1 MKLSEFKTEYVE
13 YSKGHHAENTTVANE
28 LALRKFAEF
37 CDDIDIKDVTTLECD
52 KFMSHGKTNG
62 LRSTTVN
69 NYYRHCKAAFNKAVI
84 WDFLEVSPWDKIKP
98 LRIEKTPPKFL
109 TREQIQ
115 KFLPG
120 IKDPYMKTLIT
131 AYLATG
137 RRRGELLA
145 LKWEDVNFKD
155 HTYRVAAV
163 KGHKE
168 DDLPMSG
175 LFESILQGMDPQPT
189 GKIFSKYLPDTVT
202 HKIKDELR
210 KAGLGDYHLHHLRHS
225 FASLYLMNKGDIRTL
240 KELMMHANINT
251 TMIYSHLTQEHLKKE
266 IDKVNF

>member
-1 MKLSEFKTEYVE
+1 MKLSKFKTEYVE
-13 YSKGHHAENTTVANE
+13 YSKGHHAKNTTVANE

-37 CDDIDIKDVTTLECD
+37 CNDIDIKDVTTLECD
-52 KFMSHGKTNG
+52 KFMSHGKARG
-62 LRSTTVN
+62 LKSTTVN

-84 WDFLEVSPWDKIKP
+84 WKFLEVSPWDKIKP

-145 LKWEDVNFKD
+145 LKWEDINFKE
-155 HTYRVAAV
+155 HTYRVYSV
-163 KGHKE
+163 KGHIEK
-168 DDLPMSG
+168 DLPMNG
-175 LFESILQGMDPQPT
+175 LFESILQGMDPKPS
-189 GKIFSKYLPDTVT
+189 GRIFTKYLPDTVT
-202 HKIKDELR
+202 HKVKDELR
-210 KAGLGDYHLHHLRHS
+210 SAGLGDYHLHQLRHS
-225 FASLYLMNKGDIRTL
+225 FASLYLMNGGDLRSL
-240 KELMMHANINT
+240 MELMTHSQINT
-251 TMIYSHLTQEHLKKE
+251 TMIYSHLTPAHLKKE
-266 IDKVNF
+266 VDKVNF